1 MMLLQSI
8 IISSRGVAK
17 HANLFEDGRCLIRNS
32 HVKDIEKMIEDVIG
46 LVEQVDVDIVVDFEN
61 SIYKVGCAKV

>member
-1 MMLLQSI
+1 MLLQSI

-17 HANLFEDGRCLIRNS
+17 HASLFEEGLCLIESS
-32 HVKDIEKMIEDVIG
+32 HVKDIEKMVEDIIG

-61 SIYKVGCAKV
+61 FMHRVGCAEI